1 MVLDAYER
9 LVVVSNRTPTGIEG
23 GATRSEGQRTAGG
36 LVSALYPALQKR
48 GGLWFGWSGRAT
60 RRQAHAPPHLV
71 RHGGIQFATIDL
83 SEEEIND
90 FYAGFCNRALWPL
103 FHCFPSRVRLRRE
116 EYRAYRRVN
125 RTFATQLFPLL
136 KAGDAVWVHDYH
148 LIPLGTEL
156 RRLGWKGRLGFFL
169 HTPFPPVDILTIL
182 PFASQLLADLNAY
195 EVLGFHTQR
204 YRQNC
209 VDALCSEL
217 GGTFD
222 GQAYHSE
229 GGAVRCGVYAIG
241 TDPTTFARWAMSTQ
255 AEMQSKRLRRS
266 VRGRRIVLGV
276 DRLDY
281 TKGIPERLLAF
292 ERLLERYPAWQRRVS
307 LIQISAPSRTRVP
320 EYIEQKREVDRLVGA
335 INGRFSEED
344 WVPIR
349 YLYRTYSQEELA
361 AFYREADVCIV
372 TPLRDG
378 MNLVAKEYVAS
389 QTADPGVLVLSRFC
403 GAAEELREAV
413 IVNPYDVDGM
423 ADDLKR
429 ALEMPLA
436 ERQERWQAL
445 IKRVCAVT
453 AQTWCEQFLADL
465 TSAP

>member
-1 MVLDAYER
+1 MISGEYRR
-9 LVVVSNRTPTGIEG
+9 LVVVSNRTPTGVELG
-23 GATRSEGQRTAGG
+23 STRGESPKTVGG
-36 LVSALYPALQKR
+36 LVSALYPALQQR
-48 GGLWFGWSGRAT
+48 GGLWFGWSGRTT
-60 RRQAHAPPHLV
+60 RRQSHVPPLLL
-71 RHGGIQFATIDL
+71 RQGAIELATIDL
-83 SEEEIND
+83 SEEEVND
-90 FYAGFCNRALWPL
+90 FYAGFCNRTLWPL
-103 FHCFPSRVRLRRE
+103 FHCFPTRVRLRRE
-116 EYRAYRRVN
+116 EYRAYKRVN
-125 RTFATQLFPLL
+125 HSFATHLFPLL
-136 KAGDAVWVHDYH
+136 KGEDLVWVHDYH
-148 LIPLGTEL
+148 LIPLGAEL
-156 RRLGWKGRLGFFL
+156 RKLGWQEKLGFFL

-182 PFASQLLADLNAY
+182 PSAAQLLADLNAY
-195 EVLGFHTQR
+195 DVLGFHTQR
-204 YRQNC
+204 YCQNC
-209 VDALCSEL
+209 VDAMCTEL

-222 GQAYHSE
+222 GRVYRSE
-229 GGAVRCGVYAIG
+229 RGAVHCGVYAIG
-241 TDPTTFARWAMSTQ
+241 TDPAAFARWATS
-255 AEMQSKRLRRS
+255 AKAKMQSRRLRRS

-292 ERLLERYPAWQRRVS
+292 ERLLERYPAWQGRVS

-361 AFYREADVCIV
+361 VFYREADVCIV

-378 MNLVAKEYVAS
+378 MNLVAKEYIAA

-413 IVNPYDVDGM
+413 IVNPYDIDGM

-436 ERQERWQAL
+436 ERQERWKAL
-445 IKRVCAVT
+445 HKRVQAVT

-465 TSAP
+465 ACAA